1 MIKQNFNK
9 IFSISGFSFLTKIHD
24 GNFAAINMNNLL
36 KIYSGLKPFNCL
48 NQTKITSKG
57 TDIYNLKEIFI
68 SNDDT
73 KIYIILYE
81 KDILFYSFDN
91 SYKKGTLSLKIK
103 NEFYIQTLIQLNNK
117 NCIFF
122 DKENKMKYIQ
132 YNKDNKNYF
141 INKIYT
147 LKMNNKDNNNN
158 KFILSFIEFQNN
170 HLITTSTSKHPKGEN
185 IIRVYEIKFNS
196 DKSKLSKFQWIF
208 LCSI

>member
-73 KIYIILYE
+73 KIYIILY
-81 KDILFYSFDN
+81 
-91 SYKKGTLSLKIK
+91 
-103 NEFYIQTLIQLNNK
+103 
-117 NCIFF
+117 
-122 DKENKMKYIQ
+122 
-132 YNKDNKNYF
+132 
-141 INKIYT
+141 
-147 LKMNNKDNNNN
+147 
-158 KFILSFIEFQNN
+158 
-170 HLITTSTSKHPKGEN
+170 
-185 IIRVYEIKFNS
+185 
-196 DKSKLSKFQWIF
+196 
-208 LCSI
+208 